1 MPSATF
7 DSVLRSVKRGE
18 IAPAYYFHGPEDLLK
33 DELVREVVDHVLDPG
48 LRDFN
53 LDQRSAAQL
62 DPEEIYSLCR
72 TPPMMAERRV
82 VVLREVEAWKRK
94 TKSRSV
100 ALDYLAKASPET
112 VLLLVQGAGDEKEDK
127 DLARLA
133 VTVACEPLAPDR
145 AARWILHRAKGM
157 GVTVEPDAA
166 DHLVRAV
173 GPDLGAL
180 ASELAKLA
188 SAAGESA
195 ITAGRVAELVGV
207 RHGETM
213 YDWRDAVFDGAPGR
227 AAGLL
232 GPVLGQA
239 GVSGVKLLTVLGTT
253 LVALGAIRAAY
264 DRNVTGRRLEDA
276 GFQLQKRVRLF
287 GLLSWS
293 EEARRWARWAPDWT
307 PGRIRAAL
315 RAAVAADLALKS
327 TMISDERGVL
337 TDLVLRIGMP
347 AVEAA

>member
-1 MPSATF
+1 MPPETLEDA
-7 DSVLRSVKRGE
+7 LRSVKRGE
-18 IAPAYYFHGPEDLLK
+18 IALAYYVHGPEDLLK
-33 DELVREVVDHVLDPG
+33 DELVRGLLEHVLDPG

-53 LDQRSAAQL
+53 LDQRSAGQL
-62 DPEEIYSLCR
+62 DPEEIYTLCR

-82 VVLREVEAWKRK
+82 VVLRDVEAWKRK
-94 TKSRSV
+94 TRSRSA
-100 ALDYLAKASPET
+100 ALEYLGKPSPET
-112 VLLLVQGAGDEKEDK
+112 VLVLVQGAGDLKEDK

-133 VTVACEPLAPDR
+133 VTIACEPLPPDR
-145 AARWILHRAKGM
+145 AVRWTVRRAKRL

-166 DHLVRAV
+166 EHLVRAV
-173 GPDLGAL
+173 GTDLGAL
-180 ASELAKLA
+180 ASELEKLA
-188 SAAGESA
+188 SAAGGSA
-195 ITAGRVAELVGV
+195 VTAGRVAELVGV

-213 YDWRDAVFDGAPGR
+213 YDWRDAVLDGDPGR
-227 AAGLL
+227 AARLL

-253 LVALGAIRAAY
+253 LVALGAVRAAY

-293 EEARRWARWAPDWT
+293 EESRRWARWAPDWT

-327 TMISDERGVL
+327 TTISNERGVL
-337 TDLVLRIGMP
+337 TDLVLRLGMP

>member
-1 MPSATF
+1 MPSETF
-7 DSVLRSVKRGE
+7 DSVLRSLKRGG
-18 IAPAYYFHGPEDLLK
+18 IAPAYYLHGPADLLK
-33 DELVREVVDHVLDPG
+33 DELVRGVVDQVLDPG

-72 TPPMMAERRV
+72 TPPMMADRRV

-100 ALDYLAKASPET
+100 ALDYLAKPSPET
-112 VLLLVQGAGDEKEDK
+112 VLLLVQGAGEEKEDK

-133 VTVACEPLAPDR
+133 VAVACAPLSPER
-145 AARWILHRAKGM
+145 AARWVLHRAKGLD
-157 GVTVEPDAA
+157 VTVEPDAA
-166 DHLVRAV
+166 EHLVRAV
-173 GPDLGAL
+173 GTDLGAL
-180 ASELAKLA
+180 ASELEKLA
-188 SAAGESA
+188 SAAAGTA

-213 YDWRDAVFDGAPGR
+213 YDWRDAVFDGDAGR
-227 AAGLL
+227 AARLL

-239 GVSGVKLLTVLGTT
+239 GVTGVRLLTI
-253 LVALGAIRAAY
+253 LGATLMGLGVVRAAY
-264 DRNVTGRRLEDA
+264 DRNVRGRQLEDVA
-276 GFQLQKRVRLF
+276 FQLQKRVRVYY
-287 GLLSWS
+287 LLSWA
-293 EEARRWARWAPDWT
+293 EEARRWARWSPDWT

-337 TDLVLRIGMP
+337 TDLVLRIGTP
-347 AVEAA
+347 AVGAA